1 MLRKR
6 KEGSSKEG
14 VEGGVR
20 SYLEYGKCEMVPHTE
35 GDTMSGMRGGD

>member
-1 MLRKR
+1 MRRKR

-20 SYLEYGKCEMVPHTE
+20 SYLKYRKCAMVLHTE
-35 GDTMSGMRGGD
+35 GDTMSGIRGGD